1 MMRVQSRSLASA
13 TAFML
18 LTTTIGFAQ
27 TPPPAS
33 KPQTAQ
39 QTPPTGRGQR
49 TGGRVALPPITPNMT
64 PQQLQAHIDA
74 YALVQAERQL
84 QLSTEQFPGFVGR
97 LRRLQDVRRRHQM
110 ERRRMMGQLSELLQ
124 GEAGGRD
131 EAILEKLRA
140 LDDVNQRA
148 SGEVRKA
155 YEELDGVLTP
165 WQRGRYRMLE
175 EQLERLK
182 IDMLSKLGNKIGGD
196 R

>member
-1 MMRVQSRSLASA
+1 MARVHGRSVAGITGL
-13 TAFML
+13 ML
-18 LTTTIGFAQ
+18 LTTTIAFAQ
-27 TPPPAS
+27 TPPPAGGQ
-33 KPQTAQ
+33 QTAQ
-39 QTPPTGRGQR
+39 QTPPAGRGQR
-49 TGGRVALPPITPNMT
+49 AGRAALPPITPNMNQ
-64 PQQLQAHIDA
+64 QQLQAYIDA
-74 YALVQAERQL
+74 YALMQAERQL
-84 QLSTEQFPGFVGR
+84 KLSTEQFPGFVGR

-182 IDMLSKLGNKIGGD
+182 VDMLSKLGNKIGGD

>member
-1 MMRVQSRSLASA
+1 MARIQGRSLAGV
-13 TAFML
+13 TMLML
-18 LTTTIGFAQ
+18 LTTTIAFAQ
-27 TPPPAS
+27 TPTPTP
-33 KPQTAQ
+33 TGRAQ
-39 QTPPTGRGQR
+39 QTPPAGRGQR
-49 TGGRVALPPITPNMT
+49 TGGRAALPPITPNMT

-84 QLSTEQFPGFVGR
+84 QLTADQFPVFVGK

-110 ERRRMMGQLSELLQ
+110 ERRRMMGELNGLLQ
-124 GEAGGRD
+124 GETSGRD

-140 LDDVNQRA
+140 LDDVSQRA

-155 YEELDGVLTP
+155 FEELDGGLTP

-182 IDMLSKLGNKIGGD
+182 VDMLSKLGTKIGGD